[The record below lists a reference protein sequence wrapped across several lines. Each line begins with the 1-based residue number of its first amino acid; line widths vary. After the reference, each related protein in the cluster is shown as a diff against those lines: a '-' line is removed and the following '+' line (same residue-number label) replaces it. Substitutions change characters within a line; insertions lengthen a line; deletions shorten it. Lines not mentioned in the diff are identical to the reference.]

1 MNEPYLTEGELA
13 DRAVLRELEDSIE
26 AVSDDCICV
35 GCGCSNRHAC
45 PEGCSW
51 IVVSDD
57 LVGICSRCVVL
68 PIDELVRRQKKRVKR
83 AFMTA
88 RA

>member
-1 MNEPYLTEGELA
+1 MSDYLTEGELT
-13 DRAVLRELEDSIE
+13 DRAALRELEDSIE

-45 PEGCSW
+45 PEGCTW
-51 IVVSDD
+51 IAWHDT
-57 LVGICSRCVVL
+57 VGICSRCVVL
-68 PIDELVRRQKKRVKR
+68 SVDELVRRQHNRVKR
-83 AFMTA
+83 VFVA

>member
-1 MNEPYLTEGELA
+1 MEHPLTANELV
-13 DRAVLRELEDSIE
+13 DRAELRELEDSIE

-45 PEGCSW
+45 PEGCTW
-51 IVVSDD
+51 IAWHDT
-57 LVGICSRCVVL
+57 LGICSRCVVL
-68 PIDELVRRQKKRVKR
+68 SVDELVRRQKGRVQR
-83 AFMTA
+83 AVMTA